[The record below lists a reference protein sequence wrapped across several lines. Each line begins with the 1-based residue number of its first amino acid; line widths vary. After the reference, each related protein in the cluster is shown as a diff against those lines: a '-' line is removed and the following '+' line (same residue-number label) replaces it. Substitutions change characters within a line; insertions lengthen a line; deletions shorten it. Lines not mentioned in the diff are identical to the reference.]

1 MTGRM
6 QGRKDTGQG
15 GGGYKR
21 GAEQVGSA
29 YNETIFLTVDT
40 REYTFAVFA
49 IRRYC
54 VL

>member
-15 GGGYKR
+15 GGG
-21 GAEQVGSA
+21 EQGGSA
-29 YNETIFLTVDT
+29 YTETIFHTVDT